1 MFHYLSTRVIRHPMR
16 FLAAWIVLLAASL
29 FAIFG
34 GYGTDGLFDRLT
46 SKITPT
52 QGTQSA
58 KFVVLINE
66 DSENEQLILL
76 FSGIAI
82 PQDLPQI
89 QPKVTQAAEEIQ
101 KIPGVKQITNPLE
114 NLKDPRNQALLAKN
128 QEGFALLVVVSG
140 ATGNETLA
148 SLHKVEDYAQQW
160 VKDQKLPNL
169 KVNSLSEKLIG
180 EEINDLSRED
190 LAKGELI
197 SLPVA
202 LLLLV
207 VIFGGLIAAGLPLA
221 GAVAAIV
228 VSLAGV
234 WTITFLMDVNSFVI
248 NIITIIG
255 LALSIDYGLLIVSRF
270 REEILRQTQ
279 PLDEKRLPRRP
290 RQPNVAKAVQ
300 VTIQTA
306 GRTVFYSA
314 VTIAAAISGL
324 FVFPNAVFKMIGYG
338 GVLATLIAVAAAL
351 TLVPALI
358 LLSARYLIRP
368 GILSRIPG
376 LRKLSQGVGD
386 QSDDHGIFSK
396 LAKDIQKR
404 PIITTL
410 IITGILIVMS
420 VPVGQLKVRTDMHD
434 YLPQESQQ
442 KVAYEQVQTQYPALA
457 TAQIQALYPAKSG
470 NVEALK
476 EKLESYPGVT
486 LVTAQPVSENPDYLK
501 LDIHMGEQDPLSD
514 QVLSD
519 VRQIRTEYPEMVVGG
534 PAAVQEDLN
543 QSLKDHALAASGIV
557 IGAVFI
563 LLFAMTGSLI
573 VPLKALILNC
583 FSLVASLGATTWLF
597 QGGHLGLP
605 QVVGLETFIVA
616 CVLAFG
622 FGLSMDYEVFLVARI
637 KEYWDQTEDNDRA
650 VQIGLQRSGRIVTS
664 AAVII
669 VAVFFGFV
677 AGELVPIKEIG
688 IALALT
694 VITDATLVRMLLV
707 PATMTIMGRW
717 NWWAPKPLRK
727 LHEKIEIK
735 H

>member
-58 KFVVLINE
+58 KFVELINE

-114 NLKDPRNQALLAKN
+114 NLQDPRNQALLAKN

-207 VIFGGLIAAGLPLA
+207 VIFGGVIAAGLPLA

-279 PLDEKRLPRRP
+279 PLDEKRFPRRP